1 MALMEKN
8 KYYKMNLC
16 LIPDDEVA
24 IQGDKFHKYYSSVD
38 GIFTPNEKFFVQDSI
53 IVKKESFNNY
63 VTVVGTD
70 IDIPCVI
77 LEIENVLNR
86 NEYDSNANIV
96 KYSSLV
102 EGKTD
107 RMLVAFAVSKI
118 GDVPMME
125 HEEEFILREA
135 SEEEVDNQI
144 KSVLYYNFGEELQ
157 TLIDGSRAKEVRALR
172 TYKDNL
178 KNEKRNRMTR
188 TIKKILP

>member
-8 KYYKMNLC
+8 KYYKMSLC

-38 GIFTPNEKFFVQDSI
+38 GIFIPNEKFFVQDSI

-118 GDVPMME
+118 GDVPLME

>member
-1 MALMEKN
+1 MALMEKS
-8 KYYKMNLC
+8 KYYKMSLC

-38 GIFTPNEKFFVQDSI
+38 GIFIPNEKFFVQDSI

-118 GDVPMME
+118 GDVPLME

>member
-16 LIPDDEVA
+16 LVPDDEIP

-38 GIFTPNEKFFVQDSI
+38 GIFTPNEKFFAQDSI
-53 IVKKESFNNY
+53 VVKREGSKHL

-70 IDIPCVI
+70 IEIPCVI

-86 NEYDSNANIV
+86 NEYDNESNIL

-102 EGKTD
+102 VGATNK
-107 RMLVAFAVSKI
+107 MLVAFAVSKI
-118 GDVPMME
+118 GDVPIME

-135 SEEEVDNQI
+135 TEEEVDKQSERI
-144 KSVLYYNFGEELQ
+144 IYYNFGEELQ
-157 TLIDGSRAKEVRALR
+157 TLIDGSRAKEVRAIR
-172 TYKDNL
+172 TFRANL
-178 KNEKRNRMTR
+178 TNEIKTRMTR
-188 TIKKILP
+188 TIKKVLP